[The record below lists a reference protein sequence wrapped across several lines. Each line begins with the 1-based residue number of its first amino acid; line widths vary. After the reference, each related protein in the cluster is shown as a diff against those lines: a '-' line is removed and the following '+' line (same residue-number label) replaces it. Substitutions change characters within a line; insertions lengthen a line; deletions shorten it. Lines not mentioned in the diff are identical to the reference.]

1 MGTTTVNLS
10 FQEDLLEQIDRVA
23 QAESRSRS
31 ELIREAARFYI
42 DRKNRWDA
50 VFAMGQEAA
59 AAAHLKTEDI
69 QAEIDAVRQARK
81 PR

>member
-1 MGTTTVNLS
+1 MTTVNLS
-10 FQEDLLEQIDRVA
+10 FQEDLLAQIDRVA

-59 AAAHLKTEDI
+59 AAAQLKPEDV
-69 QAEIDAVRQARK
+69 QSEIDKVRQARK
-81 PR
+81 SR